1 MTLAMTV
8 LAYEGVQSR
17 VYLEALRRAGQTP
30 RRVILMLNTDHPETG
45 EPVLPWL
52 PGGLRGIWIKL
63 LQEAAQL
70 YWPRTLARTRPGLV
84 EAVLEGA
91 SAIEPAAREV
101 FRKVTA
107 PAFPWASYGASFETV
122 LCKNYKDAALRERL
136 EALGRSEP
144 GAVLFTGGGL
154 LPRSLLA
161 LEGLRFLHVHPGAL
175 PDVRGADGLLWSLL
189 LRGRPGASAFY
200 MAPGIDEGDLI
211 AVREFDPPR
220 LSSAGWSG
228 GSTQDVYRALFS
240 CYDPLMRARVLVDGV
255 LSAGEDPAALPA
267 TPQDPKAGRTF
278 HFMEEGLRGVVFE
291 RLFSAPV
298 RR

>member
-1 MTLAMTV
+1 MHAHALPTAVDRDVQQGKGAKAQETTV
-8 LAYEGVQSR
+8 QNAPVVQR
-17 VYLEALRRAGQTP
+17 
-30 RRVILMLNTDHPETG
+30 IG

-175 PDVRGADGLLWSLL
+175 PDVRGAIG
-189 LRGRPGASAFY
+189 GATT
-200 MAPGIDEGDLI
+200 
-211 AVREFDPPR
+211 R
-220 LSSAGWSG
+220 LSSARRRPKRRPAPARRRAMRSTSRAG
-228 GSTQDVYRALFS
+228 GRSHSR
-240 CYDPLMRARVLVDGV
+240 
-255 LSAGEDPAALPA
+255 
-267 TPQDPKAGRTF
+267 RTF
-278 HFMEEGLRGVVFE
+278 
-291 RLFSAPV
+291 SDS
-298 RR
+298 